1 MKLKII
7 LCICF
12 LFLTGCVARQSEPL
26 YRVEKAKVVYKNNVN
41 SEVGEISAVYKNR
54 IYYFSQEKNVSG
66 IYSMETDGNDIQ
78 LEVPSKDVKKIQIVD
93 DLLYFLD
100 FDSIYY
106 GDKNSSEKWGNKFY
120 HLKALNLNSKD
131 IISFA
136 DMEKKISDTMYS
148 ETNQEERYRG
158 IWDYSYLGNHDFFVT
173 TLQVGVPTG
182 RFVLKAQIFENGNPI
197 LWEDENFDIF
207 DQYIDSQETKGVLY
221 KKGNI
226 YLLSALGPTYDEY
239 DMKMDAFSIFDI
251 DNNVSSYSCDSIL
264 YTGNLPVIY
273 SIKDNELVLLI
284 NDSVYK
290 YDVQK
295 NKILQFIAITG
306 ATEIN
311 MHGEYLIV
319 SFDDRTEIYLFDKEL
334 FSIEKINTNT
344 EGKIINVYQG
354 YYVILNENS
363 ISKRKISDDHTV
375 WEMETTNNYL
385 SNEYTVE
392 ICGDWLFIKLFDI
405 QKEQGILVEKINL
418 SNGKRLSENLEKK

>member
-1 MKLKII
+1 
-7 LCICF
+7 
-12 LFLTGCVARQSEPL
+12 
-26 YRVEKAKVVYKNNVN
+26 
-41 SEVGEISAVYKNR
+41 
-54 IYYFSQEKNVSG
+54 
-66 IYSMETDGNDIQ
+66 
-78 LEVPSKDVKKIQIVD
+78 
-93 DLLYFLD
+93 
-100 FDSIYY
+100 
-106 GDKNSSEKWGNKFY
+106 
-120 HLKALNLNSKD
+120 
-131 IISFA
+131 
-136 DMEKKISDTMYS
+136 MYS
-148 ETNQEERYRG
+148 EANQEERYRG

-226 YLLSALGPTYDEY
+226 YLLSALRPTYDEY

-311 MHGEYLIV
+311 MHGEHLIV

-418 SNGKRLSENLEKK
+418 SNGKRLSENLEKNSGNGISSKKSSCSRLMAKYPS